1 MNHTQKDD
9 LSDCDL
15 GIRDPI
21 NNHGRSKRFARNPVV
36 QLCGDRVEFEECV
49 EPIEGRPY
57 ENRGTVIGQI
67 VCGHWDLTD

>member
-49 EPIEGRPY
+49 EPIEGRP
-57 ENRGTVIGQI
+57 
-67 VCGHWDLTD
+67 